1 MHIGLCSPDW
11 PPAGAANGIVSYVS
25 TVRDYFIS
33 QGHQV
38 SVISQERLIGGDD
51 REFSI
56 GPANE
61 GGGPFD
67 ALSRRI
73 GRRIDHWRGGLPGV
87 GRMVAAQVIAAQHIA
102 PIDVLEM
109 EESFGWC
116 DMVQRATGRAVVTRL
131 HGPHFLKPARP
142 RTASERRSDRQRC
155 RAEGRAVRAA
165 CSLTAPTR
173 AIMDA
178 TCAQYHRA
186 PNGLNAVIPNPIA
199 LSPER
204 KRWRLDACDRNHILM
219 VGRFDHCKGADTML
233 AAFAQLLERRPS
245 ARLTLAGPDIGI
257 ETSAGHSIG
266 FEEYA
271 RRNLSP
277 RTRARVTFT
286 GKLRPDQIAQ
296 LRRDAYVTVVASR
309 WENFPYALLEGFAAG
324 CPMISTAW
332 AGSDEIID
340 DGETGLLTPV
350 GNPEFLAR
358 HLDRLLAHPDAACR
372 IARNGLL
379 RCRDAFSVEAVGSQL
394 LDCYSATLREGSR

>member
-11 PPAGAANGIVSYVS
+11 PPARAANGIVSYVS
-25 TVRDYFIS
+25 AVREYFLS

-38 SVISQERLIGGDD
+38 SIISQGRLFGGDD
-51 REFSI
+51 REIPI

-87 GRMVAAQVIAAQHIA
+87 GRMVAAQIVAAQRIA
-102 PIDVLEM
+102 PIDVIEM

-131 HGPHFLKPARP
+131 HGPHFLKPDRP
-142 RTASERRSDRQRC
+142 RTPRERRSDRQRC
-155 RAEGRAVRAA
+155 RAEGRAVRSAR
-165 CSLTAPTR
+165 SLTAPTR

-178 TCAQYHRA
+178 TCAQYNRA
-186 PNGLNAVIPNPIA
+186 PNGLNAVIPNPIS
-199 LSPER
+199 LSQER
-204 KRWRLDACDRNHILM
+204 ERWSLEACDRDHILM
-219 VGRFDHCKGADTML
+219 VGRFDYWKGADTML
-233 AAFAQLLERRPS
+233 AAFEQLIERRPS
-245 ARLTLAGPDIGI
+245 ARLTLVGPDMGI
-257 ETSAGHSIG
+257 ETAPGHCIG
-266 FEEYA
+266 FEEFA
-271 RRNLSP
+271 RANLSP
-277 RTRARVTFT
+277 GARERVTFT
-286 GKLRPDQIAQ
+286 GMLRPDQIAQ

-309 WENFPYALLEGFAAG
+309 CENFPYALLEGFAAG

-332 AGSDEIID
+332 VGSEEIIE

-350 GNPEFLAR
+350 GNPEVLAR
-358 HLDRLLAHPDAACR
+358 HLDWLLAHPDAASR

-379 RCRDAFSVEAVGSQL
+379 RCRDSFSVEAVGSQL
-394 LDCYSATLREGSR
+394 LNCYRATLREGTR